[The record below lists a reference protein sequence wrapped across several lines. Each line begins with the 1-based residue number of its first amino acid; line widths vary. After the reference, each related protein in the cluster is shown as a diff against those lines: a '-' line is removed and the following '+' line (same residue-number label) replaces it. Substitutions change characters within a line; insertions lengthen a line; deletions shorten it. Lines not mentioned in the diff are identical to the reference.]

1 MSDFEKHDRIITA
14 LEIRANKVM
23 ECAEKAQKKFE
34 FLFKVLVGSVFVA
47 VVIVTTLSI
56 LVDNNKK
63 VINDIRKEY
72 APLWFVNDINENTL
86 FAIKEIALV
95 FADSIDHC
103 KLNELMDK
111 YQTFTKNS
119 LIRLA
124 QLKEATSGQTRS
136 YVPSAADDSLRR
148 AKEIKRLEKRMEEIR
163 Q

>member
-1 MSDFEKHDRIITA
+1 MSDYEKHDRIITA
-14 LEIRANKVM
+14 LETRANKVM

-47 VVIVTTLSI
+47 VVSVTTLSI
-56 LVDNNKK
+56 LVNNNKR

-72 APLWFVNDINENTL
+72 TPLWFVNDLNENTV

-95 FADSIDHC
+95 FADSVDKR
-103 KLNELMDK
+103 KLDDLMNK

-124 QLKEATSGQTRS
+124 QLKGATSGQTRN
-136 YVPSAADDSLRR
+136 YEPSAKDDSLR
-148 AKEIKRLEKRMEEIR
+148 KELKKLEKLMEEIR